1 MKIDV
6 TTIEGYND
14 MTPEQKLQALEAFEY
29 EVPMPDYTGYIKKAD
44 FDKAS
49 SELADMKRK
58 YNAMLSED
66 EQKKQAHEEEM
77 ETLRKKVASM
87 ELETKLA
94 DYKANYISMGYDEA
108 LATDTAQAMVDGD
121 NARVFSNMKKFLE
134 VYDKEVKAKLI
145 AENPR
150 PNGAGA
156 KNEIAPKTKEEI
168 AKIEDYDE
176 RIQAMKD
183 NLELYGITE

>member
-1 MKIDV
+1 MV
-6 TTIEGYND
+6 S
-14 MTPEQKLQALEAFEY
+14 A
-29 EVPMPDYTGYIKKAD
+29 KKAD

-94 DYKANYISMGYDEA
+94 EFKANYISMGYDEA

-150 PNGAGA
+150 PDGAGA
-156 KNEIAPKTKEEI
+156 KNEIAPKTKKDI
-168 AKIEDYDE
+168 AEIEDYDE